1 MHKTLSQF
9 EVNFGMPQAFGC
21 NDGTHVRIKRPS
33 ENCQDY
39 YSYKMYLSL
48 NVQAVCDSCG
58 LFMDVDCRWPG
69 SVYDAKVFATSAINK
84 NLRNGDIPV
93 TYHQLLPGSAE
104 VPS

>member
-1 MHKTLSQF
+1 
-9 EVNFGMPQAFGC
+9 
-21 NDGTHVRIKRPS
+21 
-33 ENCQDY
+33 
-39 YSYKMYLSL
+39 MYLSL

-69 SVYDAKVFATSAINK
+69 SVYNAKVFANSAINK